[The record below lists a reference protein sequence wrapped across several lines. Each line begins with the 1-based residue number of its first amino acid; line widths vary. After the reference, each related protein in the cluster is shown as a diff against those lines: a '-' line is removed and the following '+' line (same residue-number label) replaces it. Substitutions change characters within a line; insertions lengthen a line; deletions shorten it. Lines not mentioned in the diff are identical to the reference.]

1 MIFPAYKVSTISI
14 HVPREGH
21 DRLIADEVNANNF
34 ISIHVPREGHD
45 FPQCTL

>member
-1 MIFPAYKVSTISI
+1 MILIMIISI

-21 DRLIADEVNANNF
+21 DRADNVGYWGRIW

-45 FPQCTL
+45 RCAAAR